1 MGLPPMLVGSTLRRN
16 DKALAEAMPEAI
28 YLLSECFFLVQ
39 CNILIFKALS
49 IDKDFCD
56 LIIW

>member
-1 MGLPPMLVGSTLRRN
+1 MLVGSTLRRN